1 MKKLDYYEIYDES
14 TNKILFIKA
23 YSDEEAI
30 GISETIDFN
39 DYENLAC
46 VDVLDE
52 ISEHNFSM
60 DLITEETEVFYT
72 SDEQLSFE
80 QIIENDECD
89 YVELYI
95 DDFYIG
101 VCEVWLD
108 AEMDSREY
116 IILNYSIVYLDSISA
131 R

>member
-60 DLITEETEVFYT
+60 DLITEETEVEYT
-72 SDEQLSFE
+72 NDEQLS
-80 QIIENDECD
+80 
-89 YVELYI
+89 YELYKDDYI
-95 DDFYIG
+95 ELYVDDFYIG
-101 VCEVWLD
+101 LCEVWLD

-116 IILNYSIVYLDSISA
+116 IILNYTIIYLDSIKL